1 MYRLPFS
8 IVSRAHIVAPTVLGS
23 PIAFVERGVGRAS
36 GRSEASPVVSVVLA
50 HAAALVRTIHVVREE
65 FAVPGRL
72 AYRLAGLRGECAVGK
87 ARRATAAALARH
99 PGTTSGELL
108 VEVDVVIARSRLFGI
123 VFRRKVSTPLGQ
135 LKVRDSGDLDALR
148 KFQRKLGLPD
158 S

>member
-50 HAAALVRTIHVVREE
+50 HAASLVRTIYVVREE

-72 AYRLAGLRGECAVGK
+72 AYRLLGGPPGPENAGAHELREMLG
-87 ARRATAAALARH
+87 
-99 PGTTSGELL
+99 
-108 VEVDVVIARSRLFGI
+108 
-123 VFRRKVSTPLGQ
+123 STPEQ
-135 LKVRDSGDLDALR
+135 WQA
-148 KFQRKLGLPD
+148 
-158 S
+158 